1 MERDKIIEELTA
13 GICEVTWLD
22 SFSVEHSVMGTLS
35 TNHLDDEFPNPYEDT
50 PNIVS
55 LWNINDEDWIE
66 ISNIK
71 IVEVERLT
79 GIGIKDDVDKI
90 EIVYKPGI
98 EPPDDI
104 IYCDADHEAM
114 DEINKE
120 INQTTDPLSE
130 EEWENII
137 DERAEEEVELNDAK
151 TKDIP
156 WNRLMPNKDTFSEKQ
171 ANVIIN
177 NPDLFL

>member
-1 MERDKIIEELTA
+1 
-13 GICEVTWLD
+13 
-22 SFSVEHSVMGTLS
+22 
-35 TNHLDDEFPNPYEDT
+35 
-50 PNIVS
+50 
-55 LWNINDEDWIE
+55 
-66 ISNIK
+66 
-71 IVEVERLT
+71 
-79 GIGIKDDVDKI
+79 
-90 EIVYKPGI
+90 
-98 EPPDDI
+98 
-104 IYCDADHEAM
+104 M

-156 WNRLMPNKDTFSEKQ
+156 WNRLMMTKDTFSEKQ

>member
-1 MERDKIIEELTA
+1 MENWKNIIDMVLDKNEMYLNNIETNEALFIEELNSKY
-13 GICEVTWLD
+13 IL
-22 SFSVEHSVMGTLS
+22 
-35 TNHLDDEFPNPYEDT
+35 
-50 PNIVS
+50 
-55 LWNINDEDWIE
+55 IN
-66 ISNIK
+66 
-71 IVEVERLT
+71 
-79 GIGIKDDVDKI
+79 KDDVDKI

-98 EPPDDI
+98 EPSEDI

-156 WNRLMPNKDTFSEKQ
+156 WNRLMMTKDTFSEKQ

>member
-1 MERDKIIEELTA
+1 MENWKNIIKLIEKWHKTKYDRLADTREDLFIEELNSKY
-13 GICEVTWLD
+13 IL
-22 SFSVEHSVMGTLS
+22 
-35 TNHLDDEFPNPYEDT
+35 
-50 PNIVS
+50 
-55 LWNINDEDWIE
+55 IN
-66 ISNIK
+66 
-71 IVEVERLT
+71 
-79 GIGIKDDVDKI
+79 KDDVDKI

-98 EPPDDI
+98 EPSEDI

-114 DEINKE
+114 HEITKE
-120 INQTTDPLSE
+120 IHKTTDPLSE

>member
-1 MERDKIIEELTA
+1 MENWKNIIDMVLDKNEMYLNNIETNEALFIEELNSKY
-13 GICEVTWLD
+13 IL
-22 SFSVEHSVMGTLS
+22 
-35 TNHLDDEFPNPYEDT
+35 
-50 PNIVS
+50 
-55 LWNINDEDWIE
+55 IN
-66 ISNIK
+66 
-71 IVEVERLT
+71 
-79 GIGIKDDVDKI
+79 KDDVDKI

>member
-1 MERDKIIEELTA
+1 MENWKNIIDMVLVKNEMYLNNIETNEALFIEELNSKY
-13 GICEVTWLD
+13 IL
-22 SFSVEHSVMGTLS
+22 
-35 TNHLDDEFPNPYEDT
+35 
-50 PNIVS
+50 
-55 LWNINDEDWIE
+55 IN
-66 ISNIK
+66 
-71 IVEVERLT
+71 
-79 GIGIKDDVDKI
+79 KDDVDKI

-137 DERAEEEVELNDAK
+137 DERAEEEVEVNDAK

-156 WNRLMPNKDTFSEKQ
+156 WNRLMANKDTFSEKQ

>member
-1 MERDKIIEELTA
+1 MENWKSVIKSIEKWSWTKRVPGTTIKEDEEIFIEELNNEY
-13 GICEVTWLD
+13 IL
-22 SFSVEHSVMGTLS
+22 
-35 TNHLDDEFPNPYEDT
+35 
-50 PNIVS
+50 
-55 LWNINDEDWIE
+55 
-66 ISNIK
+66 IK
-71 IVEVERLT
+71 RESIH
-79 GIGIKDDVDKI
+79 KI
-90 EIVYKPGI
+90 EVVLKPGV
-98 EPPDDI
+98 EPPEDI

-120 INQTTDPLSE
+120 IDDRTDDL
-130 EEWENII
+130 
-137 DERAEEEVELNDAK
+137 AEEDVEWKDAQ